1 MTGAVQEVDMPRMK
15 EKPRYNVVSMRVT
28 DEELE
33 ALERATRKTRKNV
46 SSLMREA
53 MWLLQRDLEGCDRR
67 P

>member
-1 MTGAVQEVDMPRMK
+1 MTGAVQEADMPRMK

-46 SSLMREA
+46 SALMREA
-53 MWLLQRDLEGCDRR
+53 MWLLQRNLDGYNRR
-67 P
+67 A